1 MRVVAPLVAAACLAL
16 IAAVAWVAARTP
28 DSVLTG
34 AAPVVRAP
42 TPSQSGTVTV
52 TIQKGDSPGT
62 VGERLQSAGVIQSA
76 QQFRVLAA
84 LEGVGS
90 DLIAGDYE
98 FDRGIPALE
107 AIDRIHRGV
116 TAPLQVTITEGLRA
130 EEIAD
135 LLERKGVVQRG
146 AFLDALDHGSY
157 DLSFLQQLTPP
168 PGGQAAG
175 QTRFEGFL
183 FPATYAFSHN
193 MNAEDVVRRLLQSFQ
208 DGVAGVNG
216 MNVWPAVQRV
226 FPNGLTLQET
236 VTLASIVEREAAVAS
251 ERPIIAS
258 VFLNRLHAGLPLQAD
273 PTVQYVVG
281 GDPDSVRKYGYWK
294 QGLSE
299 ADLQVDSAYNT
310 YVSVG
315 LPPGPIDS
323 PGLASIQAVL
333 DPAQTNYLFF
343 VAKPDGTHAFAE
355 TLEEHLRNVQ
365 QYQGTS
371 P

>member
-62 VGERLQSAGVIQSA
+62 AGERLQSAGVIQSA

-135 LLERKGVVQRG
+135 LLESKGVVQRG

-157 DLSFLQQLTPP
+157 DLPFLQQLTPP
-168 PGGQAAG
+168 ASGQAAG
-175 QTRFEGFL
+175 QTRLEGFL

-193 MNAEDVVRRLLQSFQ
+193 MNPQEVVSRLLQGFQ
-208 DGVAGVNG
+208 DGVASKISVSGS
-216 MNVWPAVQRV
+216 
-226 FPNGLTLQET
+226 GLNLEEA

-251 ERPIIAS
+251 ERPTIAS
-258 VFLNRLHAGLPLQAD
+258 VFLNRMHAGLPLQAD
-273 PTVQYVVG
+273 PTVQYVLG

-299 ADLQVDSAYNT
+299 ADLQVDSPYNT
-310 YVSVG
+310 YVNVG

-355 TLEEHLRNVQ
+355 TLEEHQRNVQ